1 MSDIQELIN
10 RCTRMSIM
18 LGMVTGC
25 LLEVIR
31 DNRLPNFMKEPIYDL
46 LTRLNNGIDDI
57 IYENKPVDEL
67 LLNLPEDEQ

>member
-25 LLEVIR
+25 LLEITK
-31 DNRLPNFMKEPIYDL
+31 DYRLPNFMKEPLYEL
-46 LTRLNNGIDDI
+46 LERVTKGIDDI
-57 IYENKPVDEL
+57 IYKNKPLDEL

>member
-25 LLEVIR
+25 LSELIR
-31 DNRLPNFMKEPIYDL
+31 DDRLPNIMKEPLYEL
-46 LTRLNNGIDDI
+46 LTRVTKDIDDI
-57 IYENKPVDEL
+57 IYENKTADEL
-67 LLNLPEDEQ
+67 LLNLPEDEL

>member
-1 MSDIQELIN
+1 MSV
-10 RCTRMSIM
+10 M

-31 DNRLPNFMKEPIYDL
+31 DDRLPNFMKKPLCEL
-46 LTRLNNGIDDI
+46 LTRVTNGIDDI

>member
-31 DNRLPNFMKEPIYDL
+31 DDRLPNFMKEPLYEL
-46 LTRLNNGIDDI
+46 LTRITKGIDDI

>member
-25 LLEVIR
+25 LLELIR
-31 DNRLPNFMKEPIYDL
+31 DDRLPNIMKEPLYEL
-46 LTRLNNGIDDI
+46 LTRMNKGIDDI

-67 LLNLPEDEQ
+67 LLNFPEDEQ

>member
-25 LLEVIR
+25 LLELIR
-31 DNRLPNFMKEPIYDL
+31 AYQR
-46 LTRLNNGIDDI
+46 
-57 IYENKPVDEL
+57 
-67 LLNLPEDEQ
+67 

>member
-18 LGMVTGC
+18 LGMVTGF

-31 DNRLPNFMKEPIYDL
+31 DERLPYFMKEPLYEL
-46 LTRLNNGIDDI
+46 LSRITKGIDDI
-57 IYENKPVDEL
+57 IYENKPMDEL
-67 LLNLPEDEQ
+67 LLNLPEDER

>member
-25 LLEVIR
+25 LLELIR
-31 DNRLPNFMKEPIYDL
+31 DDRLPNIMKEPLIEL
-46 LTRLNNGIDDI
+46 LTRVTTGIDDL
-57 IYENKPVDEL
+57 IYDNKPVNDL